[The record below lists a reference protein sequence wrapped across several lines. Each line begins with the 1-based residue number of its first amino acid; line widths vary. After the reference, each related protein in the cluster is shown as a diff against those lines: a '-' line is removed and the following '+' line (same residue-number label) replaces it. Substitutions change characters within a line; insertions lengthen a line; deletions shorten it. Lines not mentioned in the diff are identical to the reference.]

1 MSDQTDLSSMSMHDL
16 FRIETEAQGETLT
29 DGLIALESDWQ
40 SSETLES
47 LMRAAHSIKG
57 AARIVNLDE
66 AVRVAHSMEDC
77 FVAAQAGKIMLDPT
91 HIDIFLRGMDMLTR
105 ISEVGEGETTEWFSG
120 HKTEIDELIEG
131 LLSILSGE
139 AAAMKSAPVDA
150 DETITGEKSDTPPEE
165 STPGQE
171 VDTSDG
177 YEAGT
182 TMPEAEAFAST
193 GAAAIETAVKGPAER
208 KPSKERPSKEE
219 GRERQL
225 RISPEQIDQLLGL
238 AGEVQMQ
245 WQWLR
250 PYAGS
255 LLQIKRRITELEST
269 LNNIELSAL
278 EGGDGRCYSNNIRD
292 ALARTAASRTM
303 LAELLE
309 ELENHERSIFDLSQ
323 RLYHQSVS
331 TRMQPFSEGVKGFKR
346 MVRDLARSLG
356 KQVRLEV
363 VGADTLIDRD
373 ILEKI
378 QASLNHLMRNA
389 IDHGIETP
397 EERLKAG
404 KAAEGTITLEA
415 RHHTGMLKVSVSD
428 DGKGIDLKSIG
439 KAVVERGLAT
449 QNMVDQ
455 MNEAELLAF
464 LYLPKFT
471 IKDKV
476 SEISGRGVGLDVVAS
491 TVNEV
496 RGYIHT
502 SFVPGKSTHFELQ
515 LPITL
520 SVIRSLQVEIAGEAY
535 AFALARID
543 RALKLD
549 PDDIRDSGGRQYI
562 TIDDRNIGLVSA
574 RQFLGIHSPVE
585 VPYDEGLNVVVL
597 GNAEASYGFI
607 VDRFLGECDL
617 VEKALDPRLARVRDI
632 SAASIMNDGTPLLI
646 FDVCDLIHS
655 IEKFINDGRLA
666 RPEKTHVKSSKDAAK
681 KILVVDDSIT
691 VREVERKLL
700 TANGYE
706 VEVAVD
712 GVDGWNTFRDG
723 EFDLVI
729 SDVDM
734 PRMDG
739 IELVRN
745 IKMDPGLNNTPIV
758 IVSYKE
764 SDEDRMRGLEAGA
777 DFYMTKSSFHDEGL
791 LEVVADLI
799 GEAV

>member
-1 MSDQTDLSSMSMHDL
+1 MNDQTDYSSMSMHEL

-29 DGLIALESDWQ
+29 DSLLALESDWQ
-40 SSETLES
+40 SPETLES

-77 FVAAQAGKIMLDPT
+77 FVAAQAGKILLDHT
-91 HIDIFLRGMDMLTR
+91 HVDIFLKGMDMLTR
-105 ISEVGEGETTEWFSG
+105 ISEVNEGETAEWFTV
-120 HKTEIDELIEG
+120 HKTEIDELIGE
-131 LLSILSGE
+131 LISILSGDPV
-139 AAAMKSAPVDA
+139 ANKSCPVDA
-150 DETITGEKSDTPPEE
+150 PYTRSDNGVGTDVPEPDPVASNFAAGLKTARKVPPEPK
-165 STPGQE
+165 S
-171 VDTSDG
+171 SK
-177 YEAGT
+177 
-182 TMPEAEAFAST
+182 ASLSM
-193 GAAAIETAVKGPAER
+193 ED
-208 KPSKERPSKEE
+208 SK
-219 GRERQL
+219 ERQL

-250 PYAGS
+250 PYADS
-255 LLQIKRRITELEST
+255 LLQIKRRITEVEST
-269 LNNIELSAL
+269 LNNIELSVV
-278 EGGDGRCYSNNIRD
+278 EREDGQCHSTQIRD
-292 ALARTAASRTM
+292 ALRRTIACRTM
-303 LAELLE
+303 LTERLE
-309 ELENHERSIFDLSQ
+309 ELENHDRSIFDLSQ

-331 TRMQPFSEGVKGFKR
+331 ARMQPFSEGVKGLKR
-346 MVRDLARSLG
+346 MVRDLSRSLG
-356 KQVRLEV
+356 KQVRLKV
-363 VGADTLIDRD
+363 IGADTLIDRD

-378 QASLNHLMRNA
+378 QAPLNHLMRNA
-389 IDHGIETP
+389 IDHGIEMP
-397 EERLKAG
+397 DERRKAG
-404 KAAEGTITLEA
+404 KPPEGTITLEA
-415 RHHTGMLKVSVSD
+415 RHHTGMLKISVSD
-428 DGKGIDLKSIG
+428 DGKGIDLEAIG

-449 QNMVDQ
+449 QKMVEQ
-455 MNEAELLAF
+455 MNEKELLAF
-464 LYLPKFT
+464 LYLPSFT
-471 IKDKV
+471 IKETV

-496 RGYIHT
+496 RGFIHT
-502 SFVPGKSTHFELQ
+502 SFVIGKSTHFELQ

-543 RALKLD
+543 RALKLE
-549 PDDIRDSGGRQYI
+549 PDKIRDSGGRQYI
-562 TIDDRNIGLVSA
+562 TLDGRNIGLVSA
-574 RQFLGIHSPVE
+574 RHFLGIHSPAE
-585 VPYDEGLNVVVL
+585 VAHEGVNVVVL

-617 VEKALDPRLARVRDI
+617 VEKVLDPRLARVRDI
-632 SAASIMNDGTPLLI
+632 SAASIMDDGTPLLI
-646 FDVCDLIHS
+646 FDVCDLLHS
-655 IEKFINDGRLA
+655 IEKFINDGRLT
-666 RPEKTHVKSSKDAAK
+666 RSEKTRTQASKNAAK

-691 VREVERKLL
+691 VREVVRKLL

-712 GVDGWNTFRDG
+712 GVDGWNTVRDG
-723 EFDLVI
+723 QFDLVI

-745 IKMDPGLNNTPIV
+745 IKMDPGLNDIPIV

-791 LEVVADLI
+791 LEVVTDLI